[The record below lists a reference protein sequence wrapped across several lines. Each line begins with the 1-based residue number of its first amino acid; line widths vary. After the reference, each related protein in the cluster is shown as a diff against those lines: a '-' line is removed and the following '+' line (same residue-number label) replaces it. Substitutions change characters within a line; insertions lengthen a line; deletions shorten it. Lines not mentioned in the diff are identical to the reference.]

1 MRAEVQVCCRGAQL
15 PAGNHSMLSKLQ
27 APPSALAVA
36 PNAPRRLPA
45 AHEPM
50 QGGTEGLVPIFTT
63 ALTAHLLCLG
73 LGFPQW
79 LVSAAAAR
87 KRQKAR

>member
-1 MRAEVQVCCRGAQL
+1 
-15 PAGNHSMLSKLQ
+15 
-27 APPSALAVA
+27 
-36 PNAPRRLPA
+36 
-45 AHEPM
+45 M

-73 LGFPQW
+73 LGLPQW
-79 LVSAAAAR
+79 LASAAVAR